1 MSDNRIVGLKEKE
14 RRRRRVNRLKKTI
27 IGVIS
32 FWMLFSLTAII
43 ILTVSLCSSNRRM
56 KKVEETIN
64 SSGDAVVEDENKG
77 NEDGDIEDFEGDDQG
92 EDNTELIVPDDPE
105 PEDPNDNV
113 DPNAKKVYLTF
124 DDGPSHNTELILDIL
139 KEYNVKATFFVIG
152 RNDEYSKSLYK
163 RIVDEGHTIA
173 LHSYTHRYSSIYASL
188 DAYKEDLQKIS
199 NLVYDATG
207 VRSKFIRFP
216 GGSSNK
222 VSHVSMRD
230 IIKYVVGEGYT
241 YFDWNVINGDA
252 TGKAYTVDELVQNV
266 FNDCG
271 KYDTNVVLMHDAEA
285 KTSTVEALPKILD
298 KLIEDGYLILPIDEN
313 TTPIQHI
320 KASSVV
326 NN

>member
-64 SSGDAVVEDENKG
+64 SSGDAVIEDENKG
-77 NEDGDIEDFEGDDQG
+77 NENGDIEGFEGDDQG
-92 EDNTELIVPDDPE
+92 TDDTQQIVIDDKE

-124 DDGPSHNTELILDIL
+124 DDGPSQNTELILDIL

-152 RNDEYSKSLYK
+152 SNNEYSRSLYK

-173 LHSYTHRYSSIYASL
+173 LHSYTHRYSKIYASL

-199 NLVYDATG
+199 DLVYDATG

-252 TGKAYTVDELVQNV
+252 TGKAYTVDELVENV

-271 KYDTNVVLMHDAEA
+271 KYDTNIILMHDAES

-298 KLIEDGYLILPIDEN
+298 RLIEEGYLILPIDEN

>member
-1 MSDNRIVGLKEKE
+1 
-14 RRRRRVNRLKKTI
+14 
-27 IGVIS
+27 
-32 FWMLFSLTAII
+32 
-43 ILTVSLCSSNRRM
+43 
-56 KKVEETIN
+56 
-64 SSGDAVVEDENKG
+64 
-77 NEDGDIEDFEGDDQG
+77 
-92 EDNTELIVPDDPE
+92 
-105 PEDPNDNV
+105 NV

-199 NLVYDATG
+199 DLVYDATG

>member
-77 NEDGDIEDFEGDDQG
+77 NEGGDIEDFEGDDQG

-199 NLVYDATG
+199 DLVYDATG

>member
-1 MSDNRIVGLKEKE
+1 MSNNTIVGLKEKE

-27 IGVIS
+27 IGLIS

-43 ILTVSLCSSNRRM
+43 ILTVSLCSSNKRVN
-56 KKVEETIN
+56 KIAEKIN
-64 SSGDAVVEDENKG
+64 SSGDA
-77 NEDGDIEDFEGDDQG
+77 IED
-92 EDNTELIVPDDPE
+92 VVPPDDGTDNPEDFTNDDNPDDSTENFETEEPE
-105 PEDPNDNV
+105 PPNPNDNV
-113 DPNAKKVYLTF
+113 DPDAKKVYLTF
-124 DDGPSHNTELILDIL
+124 DDGPSTNTEKILDIL

-152 RNDEYSKSLYK
+152 RTDEYSKSMYK

-173 LHSYTHRYSSIYASL
+173 LHSYTHRYSTIYRSL
-188 DAYKEDLQKIS
+188 DDYKEDLQRIS
-199 NLVYDATG
+199 DLVYDVTG

-230 IIKYVVGEGYT
+230 IIRYVTEEGYV

-252 TGKAYTVDELVQNV
+252 TGKTYTVDELVDNV

-271 KYDTNVVLMHDAEA
+271 KYDTNIVLMHDAEA

-298 KLIEDGYLILPIDEN
+298 KLIEDGYLILPIDDN

-320 KASSVV
+320 KVSTVV

>member
-64 SSGDAVVEDENKG
+64 SSGDAVIEDENKG
-77 NEDGDIEDFEGDDQG
+77 NENGDIEDFEGDDQG
-92 EDNTELIVPDDPE
+92 TDDTQQIVIDDQE

-124 DDGPSHNTELILDIL
+124 DDGPSQNTELILDIL

-152 RNDEYSKSLYK
+152 SNNEYSRSLYK

-173 LHSYTHRYSSIYASL
+173 LHSYTHRYSKIYASL

-199 NLVYDATG
+199 DLVYDATG

-252 TGKAYTVDELVQNV
+252 TGKAYTVDELVENV

-271 KYDTNVVLMHDAEA
+271 KYDTNIILMHDAES

-298 KLIEDGYLILPIDEN
+298 RLIEEGYLILPIDEN

>member
-1 MSDNRIVGLKEKE
+1 
-14 RRRRRVNRLKKTI
+14 
-27 IGVIS
+27 
-32 FWMLFSLTAII
+32 
-43 ILTVSLCSSNRRM
+43 M

-77 NEDGDIEDFEGDDQG
+77 NEGGDIEDFEGDDQG

-199 NLVYDATG
+199 DLVYDATG

-222 VSHVSMRD
+222 
-230 IIKYVVGEGYT
+230 
-241 YFDWNVINGDA
+241 
-252 TGKAYTVDELVQNV
+252 
-266 FNDCG
+266 
-271 KYDTNVVLMHDAEA
+271 
-285 KTSTVEALPKILD
+285 
-298 KLIEDGYLILPIDEN
+298 
-313 TTPIQHI
+313 
-320 KASSVV
+320 
-326 NN
+326 